1 MGSAI
6 NNATASLLPRDCTVA
21 ATATQNSARPF
32 GPSQTNASFDD
43 LLGQLLAEG
52 PP

>member
-1 MGSAI
+1 MGSAV
-6 NNATASLLPRDCTVA
+6 NNATAFLIPRDCTVA
-21 ATATQNSARPF
+21 ATASPNPARPF
-32 GPSQTNASFDD
+32 GPSQTDASFAA

>member
-6 NNATASLLPRDCTVA
+6 NNAPAPLTPRDCTVA
-21 ATATQNSARPF
+21 ATATPDSARPL
-32 GPSQTNASFDD
+32 GLSHTDASFAA